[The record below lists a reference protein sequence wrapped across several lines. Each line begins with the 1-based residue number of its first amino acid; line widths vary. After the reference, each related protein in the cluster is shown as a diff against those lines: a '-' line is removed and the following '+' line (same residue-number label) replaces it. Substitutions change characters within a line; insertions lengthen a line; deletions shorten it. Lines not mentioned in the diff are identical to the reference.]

1 MTDKD
6 SSGALAPPPIV
17 YFFCLM
23 VGLGLNYLWPLPF
36 LPQTIQY
43 AFGFTII
50 ALSGLLIGWVLREFS
65 KSKTSFDL
73 RKPTTEIISTGPFR
87 YSRHPTYVSLT
98 ILIFGIAIAVDSL
111 WIFVMAIPAV
121 LIVHYFVILREEAY
135 LDRKF
140 GDEYQRYKAAV
151 RRWI

>member
-1 MTDKD
+1 MSDKD

-17 YFFCLM
+17 YFGCLM
-23 VGLGLNYLWPLPF
+23 VGLGLDYLWQLPF

-43 AFGFTII
+43 AFGFTIL

-73 RKPTTEIISTGPFR
+73 RKPTTEIISTGPFG
-87 YSRHPTYVSLT
+87 YSRNPAYVSLT

>member
-1 MTDKD
+1 MSDKD

-17 YFFCLM
+17 YFGCLM
-23 VGLGLNYLWPLPF
+23 VGLGLDYLWPLPF

-65 KSKTSFDL
+65 KSKTSFDY

-87 YSRHPTYVSLT
+87 YSRHPAYVSLM
-98 ILIFGIAIAVDSL
+98 LLNFGIAIAVDSL
-111 WIFVMAIPAV
+111 WIFVTAIPAV